1 MFWIKDTTEEF
12 GHDLE
17 HVEALQRK
25 FDEFQKHMD
34 SQEFRV
40 SDVCETADKL
50 TNDQHPESQVVTN
63 EKSELLERI
72 LQMFKPSKK
81 NIKELKEILMLLE
94 IKCISLMRRLV
105 NGWIHTKI
113 MQR

>member
-40 SDVCETADKL
+40 SDVCETANKL

-63 EKSELLERI
+63 EEAEPLERI
-72 LQMFKPSKK
+72 LQVFKHSKGNMK
-81 NIKELKEILMLLE
+81 GLKEILLLLKTE
-94 IKCISLMRRLV
+94 SE
-105 NGWIHTKI
+105 
-113 MQR
+113 Q